1 MLLKSQEYK
10 TNAHKQSCITFYINL
25 GFKGPNVLI
34 LTDCSLRI
42 TDLNKNKQKKN
53 Y

>member
-10 TNAHKQSCITFYINL
+10 TNAYKHSCITFYINL

-34 LTDCSLRI
+34 VTDCSLRI
-42 TDLNKNKQKKN
+42 TDLNKNKQKNN